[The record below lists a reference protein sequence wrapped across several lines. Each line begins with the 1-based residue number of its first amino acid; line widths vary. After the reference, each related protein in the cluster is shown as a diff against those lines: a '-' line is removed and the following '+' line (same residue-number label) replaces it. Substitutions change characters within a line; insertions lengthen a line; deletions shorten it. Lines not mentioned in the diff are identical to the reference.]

1 MEGGEKLQDL
11 QTIKKLIKTAED
23 EFADFEKHAK
33 TGFDYYNNKGRIKTT
48 GAAGIDEVNAYLRL
62 KGSNPLKS
70 ADNRIGLNLHMIVVD
85 QKIGYL
91 FSDPPTFSVA
101 KDSTGGDLLMT
112 QVSQVLDA
120 QFSEV
125 IKQIGTDAA
134 NTGRGWLAYW
144 KDESGKLDYWYI
156 NPLTVLPIYDRS
168 TPKRKLKYL
177 IRRYSYTDDRGESVT
192 RYEVWDDKEV
202 AYLIKADNTP
212 AIGFECLPDG
222 QYNIVPHEYGR
233 IPFIE
238 FRNNAK
244 AFYDLMMHKDIIDAM
259 DKLVSGFCNDVDDL
273 QEIIWVIKNYAGET
287 SEVDYDKDGKEI
299 EKKVDLL
306 QMLKAK
312 KWVAVDDKGGLDTVR
327 GEIPHEARTK
337 LFDLL
342 YKQFWVAAMAVD
354 PNPERIGNQSG
365 EYMEFLY
372 GLLEQKASLTETMF
386 RTALDEFLQAIVKHI
401 GMDVSVKF
409 VQTWKR
415 TKPRNDKEIIENI
428 SSTPSNVMSD
438 ATKTKIHPYI
448 EDAESERK
456 QIETEQQEKAQNL
469 LDQYLPISPPK
480 DGDES

>member
-1 MEGGEKLQDL
+1 MQDL
-11 QTIKKLIKTAED
+11 QTIKKLIKLAED
-23 EFADFEKHAK
+23 EFTNFEKDAQ
-33 TGFDYYNNKGRIKTT
+33 TGFDYYNNKGKIKQT
-48 GAAGIDEVNAYLRL
+48 GAAAINEVNAYLKL
-62 KGSNPLKS
+62 KGGNPLKS
-70 ADNRIGLNLHMIVVD
+70 ADNRVGLNRHMIVVD

-91 FSDPPTFSVA
+91 FADPPTFSVA
-101 KDSTGGDLLMT
+101 KDSTGSKSLMT

-120 QFSEV
+120 QFAEV

-144 KDESGKLDYWYI
+144 KDESGKFDYWYI

-177 IRRYSYTDDRGESVT
+177 IRRYGYADDKGESVT

-202 AYLIKADNTP
+202 AYLIKKTANSKS
-212 AIGFECLPDG
+212 AIDFERLPDE
-222 QYNIVPHEYGR
+222 QYNIVPHDYGR

-244 AFYDLMMHKDIIDAM
+244 AFYDLMMYKDIIDAM

-287 SEVDYDKDGKEI
+287 SQVDYDKDGKEI
-299 EKKVDLL
+299 EKTVDLL

-312 KWVAVDDKGGLDTVR
+312 KWVAVDEKGGIDTVR

-337 LFDLL
+337 LFELL
-342 YKQFWVAAMAVD
+342 DKQFWVAAMAVD

-401 GMDVSVKF
+401 GIDTTIKF
-409 VQTWKR
+409 MQTWKR
-415 TKPRNDKEIIENI
+415 TKPRNDKETIENI
-428 SSTPSNVMSD
+428 NSTPSTVMSD
-438 ATKTKIHPYI
+438 ATKTKLHPYI

-456 QIETEQQEKAQNL
+456 QIEKETAEREQNL
-469 LDQYLPISPPK
+469 LDQYKQLEDEPSG
-480 DGDES
+480 GDAN